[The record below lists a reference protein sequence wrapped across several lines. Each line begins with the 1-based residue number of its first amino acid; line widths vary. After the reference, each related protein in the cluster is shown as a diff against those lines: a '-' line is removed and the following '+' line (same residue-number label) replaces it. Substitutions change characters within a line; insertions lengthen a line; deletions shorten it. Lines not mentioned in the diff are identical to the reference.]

1 MIVGNNEH
9 KSSSAGTF
17 RADSTIKTA
26 WRESSTEVTR
36 VNSDQHE
43 GRTVIVTGGSSGIG
57 RGIALSFAE
66 AGSNVVVADV
76 DRDPKRGER
85 YETDVT
91 RPTDEVAREDHD
103 VEASFVETDVSDP
116 DAVEAMVETTV
127 EEYGG
132 IDVLVN
138 NAGIFVPGDSQEI
151 TVEEWNKVIGVD
163 LDGAFYCAKFAIPH
177 LVESQ
182 GSIVNIGSVNSAEGG
197 GGPPYASAKAAVVNL
212 TRDLAVELGEEGVN
226 VNAICPG
233 FIETAI
239 QDYQTD
245 ESLQEQ
251 LDHTLV
257 PRAGRP
263 EDIGNVAVFLASEE
277 ASFVHGEEIYVDG
290 GWTAHS
296 L

>member
-1 MIVGNNEH
+1 MWIERLLEG
-9 KSSSAGTF
+9 
-17 RADSTIKTA
+17 
-26 WRESSTEVTR
+26 TR
-36 VNSDQHE
+36 VNSEQHE
-43 GRTVIVTGGSSGIG
+43 GRTVIVTGGASGIG
-57 RGIALSFAE
+57 RGIALAFAGV
-66 AGSNVVVADV
+66 GSNVVIADV
-76 DRDPKRGER
+76 TREPKRGER
-85 YETDVT
+85 YETDVR
-91 RPTDEVAREDHD
+91 RPTDEVAREDHG
-103 VEASFVETDVSDP
+103 VGATFVECDVSDP
-116 DAVEAMVETTV
+116 DAVGSMVEATV

-138 NAGIFVPGDSQEI
+138 NAGIFVPGISQEI
-151 TVEEWNKVIGVD
+151 TVKEWNDVIGVD

-177 LVESQ
+177 IVDR
-182 GSIVNIGSVNSAEGG
+182 GGAIVNIGSVNSAEGG
-197 GGPPYASAKAAVVNL
+197 AGPPYASAKAAVVNL

-233 FIETAI
+233 FVETAI

-245 ESLQEQ
+245 ESLREQ
-251 LDHTLV
+251 LEHTLL

-277 ASFVHGEEIYVDG
+277 ASFVHGEAIYVDG